1 MCRAYEAHM
10 TAQSARSRHSGA
22 VGRGGQRG
30 SREVRP
36 TYGTLRGVAA
46 LSVRPCDYNGYYIF
60 YTASLH
66 ISFFTHEAPDPHTA
80 LGNTFSPRAPHAAP
94 HYFLSVYFPNFAAE
108 LCRLKV
114 VDSGFGMQPAGSVKF
129 YWCKAPTLSRTRCVR
144 GEVDGHFALC
154 RLDQL
159 PERSSSLT
167 TASVFTNASDG
178 MGGTAASSLTTGAGG
193 MCSCLTKAPAGIGGT
208 APLLSS
214 SLSCGAADTSRFAAA

>member
-1 MCRAYEAHM
+1 MAL
-10 TAQSARSRHSGA
+10 SAGEGNGGHGRFGRPMVLYVGSRHCQSDR
-22 VGRGGQRG
+22 V
-30 SREVRP
+30 
-36 TYGTLRGVAA
+36 TITGTTSFTPHLCTSHFLHTRLR
-46 LSVRPCDYNGYYIF
+46 I
-60 YTASLH
+60 H
-66 ISFFTHEAPDPHTA
+66 I
-80 LGNTFSPRAPHAAP
+80 GNTFSPRAPHAAP

-114 VDSGFGMQPAGSVKF
+114 VDSGFGMQPAGSIKF